1 MFALRSNQDTITF
14 AYLVSRSE
22 IPSRHHHRPRSEHLI
37 TKDLS
42 PDVLGTLH
50 ASQALWPH
58 IHPRPTKDPS
68 LIFSCFSS
76 FLFAKRVYPDLR
88 HPHYEFRLIHSLLQ
102 DGPFVGL
109 HRAGKKFL
117 VSFYF
122 YMHCMNQSHFPFVQ
136 TMMLCA
142 RSIILFSTRL
152 WRWVCIFG
160 DPCRATDSPEY
171 SGELESTRVVLI
183 STSNKK

>member
-1 MFALRSNQDTITF
+1 MCLEHFTHLKYGPTLTPEANQRSQ
-14 AYLVSRSE
+14 S
-22 IPSRHHHRPRSEHLI
+22 HLF
-37 TKDLS
+37 LFFF
-42 PDVLGTLH
+42 L
-50 ASQALWPH
+50 
-58 IHPRPTKDPS
+58 
-68 LIFSCFSS
+68 

-88 HPHYEFRLIHSLLQ
+88 HPHYKFRLIHSLLQ

>member
-68 LIFSCFSS
+68 LICSCFSS

-88 HPHYEFRLIHSLLQ
+88 HPHYKFRLIHSLLQ